1 MAAFG
6 LPADQL
12 ALYQI
17 SGHGRALAAGDL
29 TAAVCTDCHGVHD
42 IYGVADPASATQ
54 ARNVASSDCGQ
65 CHAGSG
71 AGTDVLGD
79 YEGSVHHA
87 AVQQGD
93 MEAPSCVHCHGSHGA
108 APPGIG
114 TVNRVCG
121 QCHSETR
128 EAFRHSPHS
137 EGIVAAGEPQ
147 CAACHENHRV
157 GPATADLWSACT
169 DCHDESSDAMR
180 TGQKILTLMQQTED
194 EMVRARQS
202 TAEAR
207 AVPLDVRDYE
217 ARLDLA
223 ASYLAK
229 ARPRTHSL
237 DPESVEE
244 LTRKARSIGEQV
256 QADVAGELYVLE
268 GRDLVVLFL
277 WLYIVV
283 TVAALQLY
291 RRSLR

>member
-1 MAAFG
+1 MN
-6 LPADQL
+6 
-12 ALYQI
+12 I
-17 SGHGRALAAGDL
+17 H
-29 TAAVCTDCHGVHD
+29 
-42 IYGVADPASATQ
+42 I
-54 ARNVASSDCGQ
+54 NVLDN
-65 CHAGSG
+65 
-71 AGTDVLGD
+71 
-79 YEGSVHHA
+79 
-87 AVQQGD
+87 
-93 MEAPSCVHCHGSHGA
+93 M
-108 APPGIG
+108 
-114 TVNRVCG
+114 
-121 QCHSETR
+121 
-128 EAFRHSPHS
+128 
-137 EGIVAAGEPQ
+137 
-147 CAACHENHRV
+147 
-157 GPATADLWSACT
+157 
-169 DCHDESSDAMR
+169 
-180 TGQKILTLMQQTED
+180 
-194 EMVRARQS
+194 QS